1 MDSKRRF
8 TRSFWDIQKKELDSD
23 KESNMSSSAG
33 DGSVADLDVV
43 ESSPSKYEIYKDC
56 FVLGQFYGLLK
67 VHCTAMFREM
77 QRNIKSNTL
86 ISRSLA
92 ERVEDAW
99 FHADTCSTSLLGG
112 FAEQKTNKERWGALA
127 SLFLQNRLNW
137 LNMKAFG
144 DDLPAEDEVDT
155 RRSWPPRDLPKDWFD
170 FEKSFDLLRQNRDAL
185 IHECSI
191 NSIPLPRCCCPD
203 FNEHQ
208 ILEDTRMKHYAK
220 KLTSDPNG
228 RLAAKNYWFFRVNA
242 FMEDLL
248 QFYSEMAF
256 VNEDTSTCDGEGT
269 KGDAENTV

>member
-1 MDSKRRF
+1 MGNENTKTRQISSNFVRF
-8 TRSFWDIQKKELDSD
+8 FTKNHEKEEKLYD
-23 KESNMSSSAG
+23 
-33 DGSVADLDVV
+33 
-43 ESSPSKYEIYKDC
+43 
-56 FVLGQFYGLLK
+56 FTQ
-67 VHCTAMFREM
+67 FREA
-77 QRNIKSNTL
+77 RLPK
-86 ISRSLA
+86 
-92 ERVEDAW
+92 
-99 FHADTCSTSLLGG
+99 LGKII
-112 FAEQKTNKERWGALA
+112 Q
-127 SLFLQNRLNW
+127 Q
-137 LNMKAFG
+137 
-144 DDLPAEDEVDT
+144 
-155 RRSWPPRDLPKDWFD
+155 SWPPRDLPKDWFD
-170 FEKSFDLLRQNRDAL
+170 FEKSFDLLQQNRDAL

-228 RLAAKNYWFFRVNA
+228 RLAAKNYWFFRVTA